1 MTKATWIR
9 VAVFGAAALL
19 FLALGAALRP
29 LVIDEPQVA
38 TTVLNDTEIGFIQ
51 DMAGHHQQALMMV
64 QRLDPGIDPGVA
76 RLAQQIG
83 DAQRI
88 EVGTLVGWLRLAGV
102 TAASPAPMAWMGA
115 GHETDGAHAHHA
127 AVPPASQPADPPAAL
142 MPGIATT
149 AELDALAA
157 ARGPDAETLFLQLMQ
172 RHHLGGIAMAQ
183 AADHMLDDGPV
194 KQIARSMVLEQGKEA
209 GLMTALLEQR
219 GARPLG

>member
-1 MTKATWIR
+1 MTKATCIR
-9 VAVFGAAALL
+9 VAALGAAALL

-29 LVIDEPQVA
+29 LVIDEPQVS

-88 EVGTLVGWLRLAGV
+88 EVGTLMGWLRLAGV
-102 TAASPAPMAWMGA
+102 TAANPAPMAWMGA
-115 GHETDGAHAHHA
+115 AHETGGAHTHRAT
-127 AVPPASQPADPPAAL
+127 VPPADPPADQPAAL
-142 MPGIATT
+142 MPGMATT
-149 AELDALAA
+149 AELDALAT
-157 ARGPDAETLFLQLMQ
+157 ARGRDAETLFLQLMQ

-183 AADHMLDDGPV
+183 AADHLLDEGPV
-194 KQIARSMVLEQGKEA
+194 KQTARSMILEQGSET
-209 GLMTALLEQR
+209 GLMTALLDQR
-219 GARPLG
+219 GAQPLG